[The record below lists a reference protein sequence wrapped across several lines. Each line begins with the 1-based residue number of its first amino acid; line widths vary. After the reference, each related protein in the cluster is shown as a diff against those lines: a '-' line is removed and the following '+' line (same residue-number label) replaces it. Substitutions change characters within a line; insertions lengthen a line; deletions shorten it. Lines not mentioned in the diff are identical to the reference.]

1 MSIQDLMYG
10 GSPIFCMNEAGAEGS
25 GGGGEGSAD
34 DGGDTPGTPT
44 DDGTGGKAGM
54 FQSGGKEGESGE
66 GGDGE
71 GSESDPGQIDL
82 NKLLGEELAKDP
94 NIEKMLKTENPV
106 QEMAKSLLEA
116 QKQVGK
122 RKVGVPDE
130 SATDE
135 ERSAFYESLGVPKD
149 ADGYEFQKPEG
160 LSDEMYDAED
170 AKAWAEFFKENN
182 LTKDQANAAR
192 DRFIEIQTEQ
202 AVASNTALNEAMD
215 KHFGDQKQVIAKQA
229 SALMQE
235 AVPDA
240 ELRATIQAAIGDENT
255 PAFAAALG
263 FAVQHMKKTYGL
275 SDENFGEVGDGGGIS
290 LTELR
295 AAAIKLQASDA
306 FRDGMNKDHKDTV
319 KKVNEMYAQIGELTN
334 AEASRKK

>member
-1 MSIQDLMYG
+1 MSIQNLIYG
-10 GSPIFCMNEAGAEGS
+10 GFPVFCMNEAGAGEG
-25 GGGGEGSAD
+25 GGGGE
-34 DGGDTPGTPT
+34 TPGTPT

-54 FQSGGKEGESGE
+54 FESGSD
-66 GGDGE
+66 GGDG
-71 GSESDPGQIDL
+71 SSDGGTPDKSDNDGQVDL

-94 NIEKMLKTENPV
+94 NFEKFAKAENPV

-122 RKVGVPDE
+122 PKVGVPGE
-130 SATDE
+130 NATDE
-135 ERSAFYESLGVPKD
+135 EKSAFYESLGVPKD
-149 ADGYEFQKPEG
+149 ADGYGFEKPEG
-160 LSDEMYDAED
+160 MPDEMYDAED
-170 AKAWAEFFKENN
+170 AKSWAEFFKENN

-202 AVASNTALNEAMD
+202 ALASNTALNEAMD
-215 KHFGDQKQVIAKQA
+215 QHFGDQKQVIAKQA
-229 SALMQE
+229 SALMQQ

-275 SDENFGEVGDGGGIS
+275 SDENFGEGGDGGGKS
-290 LTELR
+290 SVELR
-295 AAAIKLQASDA
+295 ADAQKLMSSDA
-306 FRDGMNKDHKDTV
+306 YRDGMHRDHKDTV
-319 KKVNEMYAQIGELTN
+319 KKVNDMYKQIGELSN
-334 AEASRKK
+334 AEASRRK